1 VSNSLP
7 IRSTALRSDASGTR
21 VYAFQRDV
29 RVRVADQLRDH
40 LPGTP
45 LSSARGMVRR
55 SPLRE

>member
-1 VSNSLP
+1 
-7 IRSTALRSDASGTR
+7 

-55 SPLRE
+55 SPLME